1 MMIRT
6 RTERMGAGVVTPDS
20 PLSFHSC
27 LFSFFLHSPLDDLSF
42 TCDSHSSVNPYPH
55 TKFTCLSLSFDTPI
69 VTMTAIPQPAAPP
82 TPTTT
87 LGIPPAT
94 THELAQPLNDM
105 TNTSDMLQFDSDKGM
120 IDDDNSRI
128 LDQSSS
134 TVKGSDTTIKDT
146 LTAKDTATLDASVM
160 AVVNAFKESSDV
172 ALSLDTTNG
181 DETPIPTSQDSSVTT
196 PVDTPNDTTTL
207 KSHIESSSATDTSSK
222 AIPNRWCRRC
232 GVTETARWRGG
243 PLGKST

>member
-1 MMIRT
+1 
-6 RTERMGAGVVTPDS
+6 
-20 PLSFHSC
+20 
-27 LFSFFLHSPLDDLSF
+27 
-42 TCDSHSSVNPYPH
+42 
-55 TKFTCLSLSFDTPI
+55 
-69 VTMTAIPQPAAPP
+69 MTAIPQPAAPP

-120 IDDDNSRI
+120 TDDDSSRI

-146 LTAKDTATLDASVM
+146 KDTTTLDASVM

-196 PVDTPNDTTTL
+196 PVDTPNDTIL
-207 KSHIESSSATDTSSK
+207 KSHIESSSVADTSSK